1 MVITP
6 RILLVMILQVS
17 VLVYGRP
24 IPFQR
29 RMEPSSPMDATIA
42 GRQSFLLPGNHD
54 MLKFA
59 RQKCPEIRLS
69 KRCLLTKERQ
79 PRGHFFVVSLRS
91 TRTTYLQT
99 NVAQNAKLIF
109 SRIVCSRK
117 DSWQLARHCVRTVAL
132 LGPHRRTRNRVL
144 LPLVPG

>member
-42 GRQSFLLPGNHD
+42 EMPRNPTVQEMPSYQGEATSRSLLRRVIAEYEDNVPANQCRTKCEADLQSH
-54 MLKFA
+54 
-59 RQKCPEIRLS
+59 S
-69 KRCLLTKERQ
+69 LLTE
-79 PRGHFFVVSLRS
+79 G
-91 TRTTYLQT
+91 
-99 NVAQNAKLIF
+99 
-109 SRIVCSRK
+109 
-117 DSWQLARHCVRTVAL
+117 QLATCTSLCQNSGIVGSTPSNEESSSTTSSTGVK
-132 LGPHRRTRNRVL
+132 VL
-144 LPLVPG
+144 DKAQGSKSQNSTS